1 MLELEA
7 NKVDSRAWRIRKPST
22 IRMSQTVSTTTQR
35 PKQEIKR
42 ESDAAVIDRSLV
54 ELFIV
59 CKEAV
64 VSLRFLS
71 LPFLKYIPQK
81 SLTVCKK
88 SHLTLIGQIVMSHLS
103 CQNFQ
108 GRCGKKVTLCQV
120 SSLVKT
126 LPNIFLAK

>member
-1 MLELEA
+1 M
-7 NKVDSRAWRIRKPST
+7 
-22 IRMSQTVSTTTQR
+22 
-35 PKQEIKR
+35 KR

-88 SHLTLIGQIVMSHLS
+88 SHLTLKGQIVMSHLS

>member
-35 PKQEIKR
+35 PKQEMKR

>member
-1 MLELEA
+1 M
-7 NKVDSRAWRIRKPST
+7 
-22 IRMSQTVSTTTQR
+22 
-35 PKQEIKR
+35 KR

-126 LPNIFLAK
+126 LPNIFWPNYISLLSKEMCIQ

>member
-1 MLELEA
+1 M
-7 NKVDSRAWRIRKPST
+7 
-22 IRMSQTVSTTTQR
+22 
-35 PKQEIKR
+35 KR

-108 GRCGKKVTLCQV
+108 GRCGKKLHF
-120 SSLVKT
+120 VK
-126 LPNIFLAK
+126 